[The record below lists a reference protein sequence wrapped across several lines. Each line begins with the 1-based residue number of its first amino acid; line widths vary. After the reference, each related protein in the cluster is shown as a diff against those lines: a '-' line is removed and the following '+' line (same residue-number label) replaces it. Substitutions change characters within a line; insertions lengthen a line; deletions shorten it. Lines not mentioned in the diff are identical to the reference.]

1 MCWLRLPDALHRRRR
16 HPGEDE
22 PGLDNSTKL
31 VPAQRAL
38 IIESL
43 LTTYLLLSA
52 GYRATFQCLFVC
64 VMCNLKNRS
73 AAFFLSAARPSP
85 ARPRVSCVK
94 LVRSVDRRQR
104 RPTERAHE

>member
-43 LTTYLLLSA
+43 LTSYLLVVLS
-52 GYRATFQCLFVC
+52 GISSLLPLPICL
-64 VMCNLKNRS
+64 
-73 AAFFLSAARPSP
+73 
-85 ARPRVSCVK
+85 
-94 LVRSVDRRQR
+94 
-104 RPTERAHE
+104 